1 MMWNTFPLGSK
12 WNEARSSEFEALE
25 RGTATTRADRTLSPV
40 VWSPCWRRASSCTW
54 MPRTTVSASYFDDRV
69 QEGAR

>member
-25 RGTATTRADRTLSPV
+25 RGTATTHVDRTVPPKV
-40 VWSPCWRRASSCTW
+40 
-54 MPRTTVSASYFDDRV
+54 TVSAASVDVRV
-69 QEGAR
+69 NAPKNTVPWKQP